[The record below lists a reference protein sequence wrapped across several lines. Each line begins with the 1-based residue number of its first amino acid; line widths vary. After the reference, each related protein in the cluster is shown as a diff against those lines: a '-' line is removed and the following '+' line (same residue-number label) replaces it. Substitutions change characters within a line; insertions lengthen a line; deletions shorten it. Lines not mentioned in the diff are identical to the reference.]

1 MKRDREALSSR
12 SCLVTFVLLL
22 PSASLMFL
30 ICVLKLI
37 PCYQREEHL
46 HVLPAHSPKTWSR
59 KLPEANIN
67 IKLKICRT
75 SLFTE
80 TIRLLLS
87 LSCTQCR
94 SSSPTV

>member
-1 MKRDREALSSR
+1 
-12 SCLVTFVLLL
+12 
-22 PSASLMFL
+22 MFL

-75 SLFTE
+75 SLFTG

-87 LSCTQCR
+87 LSPVHNADLVVQQCKKIAGTEGK
-94 SSSPTV
+94 STEK